1 MFSIN
6 VWKTDRVSYSDCS
19 FWKPFYAPKQ
29 MKLGTYLSGRGSSVF
44 QYLLY
49 ENTWDTSIKQQLCWS
64 LQVIMTRM
72 TSLTFFVGK
81 KCQIVM
87 PGWNFKKFAKNLCGH
102 NRSLTILK
110 TIVFSRAAAAK
121 KKQPWLLFLGRDA
134 ENFDGSWGGG
144 AEVALLIDVIFIT
157 FTCLLVNPFNSPF
170 DLLDAQRAFE
180 HLLVNNLTQ
189 SRSSS
194 PKATGDRTEN
204 FF

>member
-1 MFSIN
+1 MCQAWWHGSI
-6 VWKTDRVSYSDCS
+6 VLLGARVLVHDSSVLTVCTMYVTDSCFLSTYEKLTVYPTLTVV

-29 MKLGTYLSGRGSSVF
+29 MKLGTYLSVRGSSVF

-110 TIVFSRAAAAK
+110 TIVFSRA

-134 ENFDGSWGGG
+134 KNFWWLARGG
-144 AEVALLIDVIFIT
+144 AGSLLIDGS
-157 FTCLLVNPFNSPF
+157 LS
-170 DLLDAQRAFE
+170 
-180 HLLVNNLTQ
+180 HL
-189 SRSSS
+189 
-194 PKATGDRTEN
+194 PA
-204 FF
+204 

>member
-1 MFSIN
+1 MCQAWWHGSI
-6 VWKTDRVSYSDCS
+6 VLLGARVLVHDSSVLTVCTMYVTDSCFLSTYEKLTVYPTLTVV

-110 TIVFSRAAAAK
+110 TIVFSRAAKKAAMIVISRA
-121 KKQPWLLFLGRDA
+121 WCRELWWVMGR
-134 ENFDGSWGGG
+134 
-144 AEVALLIDVIFIT
+144 
-157 FTCLLVNPFNSPF
+157 
-170 DLLDAQRAFE
+170 R
-180 HLLVNNLTQ
+180 
-189 SRSSS
+189 SRSSLAYRCDLYHIYL
-194 PKATGDRTEN
+194 PAG
-204 FF
+204 